1 MIIGPDSAKKFAIL
15 AGLTLAGVADFI
27 ATFTN
32 VTVARINGAVI
43 SLALVGTAVYL
54 YRKWSKESDEKY
66 IK

>member
-27 ATFTN
+27 ATMNN
-32 VTVARINGAVI
+32 VVVARINGAVI
-43 SLALVGTAVYL
+43 SLALVGTAIYL
-54 YRKWSKESDEKY
+54 YRKWSKESDKKY